1 MGMGNFALNETST
14 HENDIFT
21 LVFIFFSFHFLPT
34 RSANNRNKHHPYS
47 IAMAAAG
54 QLNVIDSPSH
64 GSRSVDCFEKLEQ
77 IGEGTYG
84 YILFLNFTFTFF
96 FNFI

>member
-1 MGMGNFALNETST
+1 
-14 HENDIFT
+14 
-21 LVFIFFSFHFLPT
+21 
-34 RSANNRNKHHPYS
+34 
-47 IAMAAAG
+47 MAAAG